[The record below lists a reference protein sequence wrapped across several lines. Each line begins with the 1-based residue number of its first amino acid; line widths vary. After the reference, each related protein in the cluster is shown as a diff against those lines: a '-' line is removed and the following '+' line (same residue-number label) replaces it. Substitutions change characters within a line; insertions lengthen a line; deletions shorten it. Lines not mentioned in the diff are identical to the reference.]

1 MSRWVYELGSVIA
14 DTAEKATDSHE
25 RSLNTNIAQA
35 VGLLT
40 TNEAI
45 QEELKKDNNIF
56 LSTGNHSNGV
66 LTKEGTELSG
76 VPGAII
82 AELTVTADSCAV
94 QNIKINSL
102 VFNKDVKG
110 VRIFDCELDKI
121 TFGPGITVSD
131 VIFDNCVIKELEFD
145 LGTATAPP
153 VNFTTIRRTIFKA
166 CQFPAEMP
174 ATPVLPVAI
183 VLPYDAQVMF
193 DTCIFSRPLWIGRTC
208 RVNITSCFFNF
219 NIEFFVNAGLVP
231 GGKLQIAQSRFGAI
245 GNLPTAGA
253 FVNHPALGVA
263 LDVQAA
269 GNYRTAANP
278 FINCTVQWE
287 IIT

>member
-174 ATPVLPVAI
+174 ATPVIPV
-183 VLPYDAQVMF
+183 
-193 DTCIFSRPLWIGRTC
+193 
-208 RVNITSCFFNF
+208 
-219 NIEFFVNAGLVP
+219 E
-231 GGKLQIAQSRFGAI
+231 
-245 GNLPTAGA
+245 
-253 FVNHPALGVA
+253 
-263 LDVQAA
+263 
-269 GNYRTAANP
+269 
-278 FINCTVQWE
+278 
-287 IIT
+287 

>member
-1 MSRWVYELGSVIA
+1 VSRWVWELGSVTA
-14 DTAEKATDSHE
+14 DTAEKARDSHE
-25 RSLNTNIAQA
+25 RSLNDSIAQA

-45 QEELKKDNNIF
+45 QEELLKDNHIF
-56 LSTGNHSNGV
+56 LSTGTHSKGV
-66 LTKEGTELSG
+66 LTKEGTGLSG
-76 VPGAII
+76 VPGAAV
-82 AELTVTADSCAV
+82 AELSVSADNFAV
-94 QNIKINSL
+94 QNLKINSL
-102 VFNKDVKG
+102 IFDKDVVG
-110 VRIFDCELDKI
+110 GRIFDCELDKI
-121 TFGPGITVSD
+121 TFAPGITVSD
-131 VIFDNCVIKELEFD
+131 VIFDNCVIKELEFN

-183 VLPYDAQVMF
+183 TLPYDAQVMF

-219 NIEFFVNAGLVP
+219 NIEFVVNVGLVP
-231 GGKLQIAQSRFGAI
+231 GGKLQIAQSRFGAV
-245 GNLPTAGA
+245 GNLATAGA
-253 FVNHPALGVA
+253 FVNHPAAGAV

-269 GNYRTAANP
+269 GNYRTAAAA
-278 FINCTVQWE
+278 FVNCTIQWE
-287 IIT
+287 IIS